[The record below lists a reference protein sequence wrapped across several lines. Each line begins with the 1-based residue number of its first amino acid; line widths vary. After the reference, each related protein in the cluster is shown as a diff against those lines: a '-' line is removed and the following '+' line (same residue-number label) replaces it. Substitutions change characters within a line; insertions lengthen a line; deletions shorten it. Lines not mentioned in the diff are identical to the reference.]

1 MNSTTWTF
9 LELVI
14 GLILL
19 SFLSGLIVMVA
30 WNAVIPV
37 IFGLT
42 VIDFWQACW
51 LVILCSALFRS
62 YPGSSS
68 K

>member
-9 LELVI
+9 LGLI
-14 GLILL
+14 IALILL
-19 SFLSGLIVMVA
+19 SFLSGWVVMVS
-30 WNAVIPV
+30 WNAVIPA

-42 VIDFWQACW
+42 VIDFWQGYW

-62 YPGSSS
+62 YPGSNS